1 MRLEG
6 CMTALV
12 TPFTGS
18 EVDYEGLR
26 SNIRFQIENGI
37 SGIVPLGTTGESPT
51 IEEGERQ
58 RIVKVSVEEASGK
71 AKVIVGTGTNS
82 TKSTIEH
89 TLMAQ
94 DAGADAVLI
103 VAPYYNKPSQEG
115 LYRHFEAV
123 SKVAHIP
130 IILYNIAGR
139 TGVNIEVKTLLRLSD
154 VSNIVGVKEASGN
167 MAQIMEI
174 LSRMPE
180 TFSVLSGDD
189 SLTLPMI
196 SAGARGVISVASNL
210 LPKKVASLVEQA
222 GLGNNDHAREINS
235 NLSPIFKALFIET
248 NPVPVKTA
256 MNLCGMPAGPV
267 RLPLVKLSEENLQFL
282 KSVIRNY
289 HELRI
294 SDRRAIRLG

>member
-26 SNIRFQIENGI
+26 SNIRFQIKNGI

-58 RIVKVSVEEASGK
+58 RIVRVSVEEASGK

-94 DAGADAVLI
+94 DAGADAALI
-103 VAPYYNKPSQEG
+103 VSPYYNKPSQEG

-123 SKVAHIP
+123 SKVARIP

-154 VSNIVGVKEASGN
+154 ISNIVGVKEASGN
-167 MAQIMEI
+167 MTQIMEI

-210 LPKKVASLVEQA
+210 LPMRVADLVEQA
-222 GLGNNDHAREINS
+222 GLGNNDHARGINS

-267 RLPLVKLSEENLQFL
+267 RLPLAGLSEENLQFL

-289 HELRI
+289 PELRI
-294 SDRRAIRLG
+294 SDRRVRR